1 VQFPSEAAKLQIVSA
16 DPHLN
21 KLLSKYCDEVL
32 AARKVPP
39 VPLRVNVENLI
50 ATLLPHG
57 QARRD
62 VVAQKLGLS
71 PRSLG
76 RKLSAE
82 GISFAR
88 ILEELR
94 IGLAKRYLSERDLS
108 ISRIAWLLGYTEVSA
123 FSHAFRRWTGRAPRA
138 DRSWRRSPSPVLTR
152 KGRTPVLE

>member
-1 VQFPSEAAKLQIVSA
+1 VQFPSEAAKRQIVSA

-32 AARKVPP
+32 AARKVPSG
-39 VPLRVNVENLI
+39 PLRINVENLI

-71 PRSLG
+71 PRTLG
-76 RKLSAE
+76 RKLSAD

-94 IGLAKRYLSERDLS
+94 FGLAKRYLPERVLS
-108 ISRIAWLLGYTEVSA
+108 ISRIAWLLGYTDVSA
-123 FSHAFRRWTGRAPRA
+123 FSHAFRRWAGRAPRA
-138 DRSWRRSPSPVLTR
+138 DRSRRSPSPALTR
-152 KGRTPVLE
+152 KPVLG